1 MSRDSVAR
9 WLLEKLLASFII
21 SVIIIYGPMVGFNIQ
36 KSGMGTTYSIVV
48 SISLLISILANI
60 LIPKDFGIT
69 RRLNKFRGINSD
81 SKEK

>member
-1 MSRDSVAR
+1 M
-9 WLLEKLLASFII
+9 EKLLASFII

-36 KSGMGTTYSIVV
+36 KSGMGTTYSIVA
-48 SISLLISILANI
+48 SISILISILANI

-69 RRLNKFRGINSD
+69 RRLNKLRGINSG

>member
-21 SVIIIYGPMVGFNIQ
+21 SVVIIYGPVVGFNIQ
-36 KSGMGTTYSIVV
+36 KTGMGTTYSIVA

-69 RRLNKFRGINSD
+69 RRLNKLRGIDSD
-81 SKEK
+81 SQE

>member
-1 MSRDSVAR
+1 M
-9 WLLEKLLASFII
+9 EKLLASFII

-36 KSGMGTTYSIVV
+36 KSGMGTTYSIVA
-48 SISLLISILANI
+48 SISILISILANI

-69 RRLNKFRGINSD
+69 RRLNKLRGINSD

>member
-36 KSGMGTTYSIVV
+36 KSGMGTTYSIVA
-48 SISLLISILANI
+48 SISILISILANI

-69 RRLNKFRGINSD
+69 RRLNKLRGINSD

>member
-21 SVIIIYGPMVGFNIQ
+21 SAVIIYGPVVGFNIQ
-36 KSGMGTTYSIVV
+36 KTGMGTTYSIVA

-69 RRLNKFRGINSD
+69 RRLNKLRGIDTD
-81 SKEK
+81 SQE

>member
-21 SVIIIYGPMVGFNIQ
+21 SAVIIYGPVVGFNIQ
-36 KSGMGTTYSIVV
+36 KTGMGTTYSIVA

-69 RRLNKFRGINSD
+69 RRLNKLRGIDSD
-81 SKEK
+81 SQE

>member
-21 SVIIIYGPMVGFNIQ
+21 AAIIVYGPVVGFNIQ
-36 KSGMGTTYSIVV
+36 KSGMGTTYSIVA
-48 SISLLISILANI
+48 SISLVISILANI

-69 RRLNKFRGINSD
+69 RRLKKLRGIFSNS
-81 SKEK
+81 EEE

>member
-1 MSRDSVAR
+1 MSRDSIAR

-21 SVIIIYGPMVGFNIQ
+21 SAIIIYGPVVGFKIQ
-36 KSGMGTTYSIVV
+36 KSGMGTTYSIVA

-69 RRLNKFRGINSD
+69 RRLNKFRGIDPD
-81 SKEK
+81 SEED